1 MPVFVFIFDT
11 NFIINK
17 YRMIG
22 IILNDKYDYQ
32 KSFFVISYKL
42 ASMKF
47 SDTSIPPWPDQRCF
61 MANMTYKQHLVT
73 PDRQAQKTFQPPMP
87 VAPEMFHQMDAMV

>member
-1 MPVFVFIFDT
+1 MLVFVFIFNT
-11 NFIINK
+11 NFIINN

-22 IILNDKYDYQ
+22 IILNDKYEYS

-47 SDTSIPPWPDQRCF
+47 SDTSIPPWPDQRYF
-61 MANMTYKQHLVT
+61 MANKTYKKPQVT
-73 PDRQAQKTFQPPMP
+73 PDRQPQKTFQPPMP